1 MWCLSP
7 NEEIIMQGLALRNE
21 DVVSQTL
28 GCRPEVSYVNK
39 QSDWQMM
46 RWRQFVG
53 HYNLDALPEPMLVA
67 HIGGKQQV
75 HMRDGQCWSRTG
87 SKPRDMTNM
96 PAHVASG
103 WLVNG
108 ELDVVT
114 LTLPRAIRDFVT
126 DVRFAYRDTLGI
138 ALIRQML
145 ASLYEAQ
152 SVERDQYIDLLM
164 TTFVAHLNRADT
176 QLTDQI
182 PRTSC
187 SAHRLHHILNMIR
200 EHPEQEFS
208 LDILASEIDLTPAH
222 FCRMFREATGITPHQ
237 YILKCRLQRA
247 EHLLNN
253 SDLSISMVAE
263 ASGFN
268 SQSHF
273 TRLFLKKMGK
283 NPSDL
288 RRRLH

>member
-1 MWCLSP
+1 
-7 NEEIIMQGLALRNE
+7 MQGLALRNE
-21 DVVSQTL
+21 DLVSQTL
-28 GCRPEVSYVNK
+28 GCRPEVNYINR
-39 QSDWQMM
+39 QTGWQMM

-53 HYNLDALPEPMLVA
+53 HYHLAALPEPMLVA
-67 HIGGKQQV
+67 HIGGKQHV
-75 HMRDGQCWSRTG
+75 RMRDGQQWSHTR
-87 SKPRDMTNM
+87 SKPSDMTYM
-96 PAHVASG
+96 PASIESG
-103 WLVNG
+103 WLVDG

-114 LTLPRAIRDFVT
+114 LTLPHVLQEQRLIT
-126 DVRFAYRDTLGI
+126 DVRFAYTDTLGI

-145 ASLYEAQ
+145 ASLYEPQ
-152 SVERDQYIDLLM
+152 SLERDQYIDLLM
-164 TTFVAHLNRADT
+164 TTVIAHFTRADT
-176 QLTDQI
+176 QLSDHI
-182 PRTSC
+182 PRTTC
-187 SAHRLHHILNMIR
+187 SAHRLHHILNIIR

-208 LDILASEIDLTPAH
+208 LDLLASEINLTPAH

-237 YILKCRLQRA
+237 YILKCRLERA
-247 EHLLNN
+247 EHLLTH

-263 ASGFN
+263 SSGFN

>member
-1 MWCLSP
+1 
-7 NEEIIMQGLALRNE
+7 MQGLALRNE

-28 GCRPEVSYVNK
+28 GCRPEISYVNT
-39 QSDWQMM
+39 QDDWQMM
-46 RWRQFVG
+46 RWRQFLG
-53 HYNLDALPEPMLVA
+53 HYALDALPEPMLVA

-75 HMRDGQCWSRTG
+75 RMRDGQQWSNAR
-87 SKPRDMTNM
+87 SKPSDMTTL
-96 PAHVASG
+96 PAQIESG
-103 WLVNG
+103 WLVDG

-114 LTLPRAIRDFVT
+114 LTLPRAIRDQGLIT
-126 DVRFAYRDTLGI
+126 DVRFAYTDTLGI

-145 ASLYEAQ
+145 ASLYEPQ
-152 SVERDQYIDLLM
+152 SRERDQYIDLLM
-164 TTFVAHLNRADT
+164 MTFVAHLNRADT

-182 PRTSC
+182 PRTAC

-208 LDILASEIDLTPAH
+208 LDLLASEIDLTPAH